1 MGVTPRNYRQWLPP
15 PSPNRHCF
23 GRLAQMRAEGLLRT
37 ATQSMISGNR
47 GNNGLGPVIIRCRPD
62 ATRQRASAR
71 TAAGDG
77 MGRTFQERMCK
88 AGFGGSAAVENAGAG
103 YYTLADAFSGR
114 RDSAPHRANMLN
126 RGVTHMGIAAAYAP
140 CGAMVSLEVILPRPA
155 KQELHPGQRQMVW
168 HTTLSPRPCSIAP
181 AWLSV
186 DSVDKASPGGESI
199 GIYSCQDAACLG

>member
-1 MGVTPRNYRQWLPP
+1 
-15 PSPNRHCF
+15 
-23 GRLAQMRAEGLLRT
+23 
-37 ATQSMISGNR
+37 MISGNR

-103 YYTLADAFSGR
+103 YYTLAHAFSGR

-155 KQELHPGQRQMVW
+155 KQELHRWTAANGLAHDAFAKAVQYCAGLVIRRLGGQSEPWRRVNRHLFVPGCG
-168 HTTLSPRPCSIAP
+168 LPRLNLVRSLVDTSCAP
-181 AWLSV
+181 S
-186 DSVDKASPGGESI
+186 SGRPRRR
-199 GIYSCQDAACLG
+199 